1 MVKTEKK
8 TEKKTDL
15 FYRVCYKEFYETLP
29 VKFHISR
36 DYRQCANKVY
46 PLHYREVNEGSCKYV
61 SPIPGY
67 AEELMKKGS
76 LLSQRW
82 FRMYNQIQ
90 VVEALDDLYRRE
102 KLYIKEDGEYKS
114 GHPFYYSKAVKKVKE
129 VFDRIE
135 ISVFEEGI
143 VDDSIGGDVDKFRW
157 LCAFIRRHI
166 ERSIPLLKDKTL
178 SWVELRGS
186 IGVSLII
193 L

>member
-1 MVKTEKK
+1 
-8 TEKKTDL
+8 
-15 FYRVCYKEFYETLP
+15 VCYKEFYETLP

-36 DYRQCANKVY
+36 DYRQCDNKVY
-46 PLHYREVNEGSCKYV
+46 PLHYREVKEGCYKYV

-90 VVEALDDLYRRE
+90 VVEALEDLYRRE
-102 KLYIKEDGEYKS
+102 NIYVKNEDGEYKC
-114 GHPFYYSKAVKKVKE
+114 GYPRYYSKAVKKAKD

-135 ISVFEEGI
+135 ISVFEEGR
-143 VDDSIGGDVDKFRW
+143 VDDRIGGDVDKFRW

-166 ERSIPLLKDKTL
+166 ERSIPLLKGKTL
-178 SWVELRGS
+178 SWVELGGYV
-186 IGVSLII
+186 GVSLII
-193 L
+193 I